1 MTKRLFP
8 GRRLFLKAAG
18 ISLALPAFESIP
30 RASASAAVQS
40 SVKSQLTP
48 RMVCI
53 GNMLGFYPPTFFPE
67 KTGLDYKLPKVLE
80 PLSQHQ
86 SDMTIISGL
95 DHSVKG
101 GHFAIHAFLSGVRAV
116 DAKSMPEANISI
128 DQRAAEAIGGLTRF
142 PSLTIGSEDG
152 IHGGCQMC
160 WTRSGTRVP
169 PITGPKELFQKLFI
183 SDDESQRRHA
193 VDRILLNSSILDSV
207 RGDAKS
213 LEKHLNPRDRQKL
226 DEYLTSVRDVERQL
240 QLDKQW
246 TNISKPVPSIEE
258 PENDDMVSD
267 LPELYDLIAIAL
279 QTDST
284 RIATLEIAGGFEARA
299 LGFRKDHHALS
310 HHGQVQES
318 IDALIKIET
327 YQTEQF
333 ARFLDKLKSIEVEGT
348 TLFDQTMVLLGSGM
362 GNANAHTN
370 TSLPIVLAGG
380 RFKHGQHLTFDP
392 KSRSRPPL
400 TNLFVSML
408 QQFGVETDTFATSTG
423 TLTGLEMKS

>member
-1 MTKRLFP
+1 MIRCPSP

-18 ISLALPAFESIP
+18 VSLALPALESIP
-30 RASASAAVQS
+30 KSFAGPLPENSAQSQAA
-40 SVKSQLTP
+40 P

-67 KTGLDYKLPKVLE
+67 QSGTEYVLPKVLA
-80 PLSQHQ
+80 PLGSHHR
-86 SDMTIISGL
+86 DMTLISGL
-95 DHSVKG
+95 DHGVKG
-101 GHFAIHAFLSGVRAV
+101 GHFAIHAFLSGVRSV

-128 DQRAAEAIGGLTRF
+128 DQRAAEAVGGLTRF

-169 PITGPKELFQKLFI
+169 PITGPNDLFRKLFVSENENDRI
-183 SDDESQRRHA
+183 RA
-193 VDRILLNSSILDSV
+193 VDRIALNASILDSV
-207 RGDAKS
+207 RGEAKS
-213 LEKHLNPRDRQKL
+213 LERRLNPRDRLKL

-240 QLDKQW
+240 QLDRKW
-246 TNISKPVPSIEE
+246 TKIPKPAPGIDE
-258 PENDDMVSD
+258 PEDDDMVSD
-267 LPELYDLIAIAL
+267 LPELYELIALAL

-284 RIATLEIAGGFEARA
+284 RIATLEIAGGFNAQS

-327 YQTEQF
+327 YKNEQF
-333 ARFLDKLKSIEVEGT
+333 SRFHDKLNTIEVAGSS
-348 TLFDQTMVLLGSGM
+348 LFDQTMVLFGSGM
-362 GNANAHTN
+362 GNANSHTN
-370 TSLPIVLAGG
+370 TNLPIVLAGG
-380 RFKHGQHLTFDP
+380 HFKHGQHLSFDP
-392 KSRSRPPL
+392 KSRTRPPL

-408 QQFGVETDTFATSTG
+408 QKFGVETDVFATSTG
-423 TLTGLEMKS
+423 SLTGLEMKS